1 MNREKNAMSDDYLT
15 DMDYD
20 VLDMLVNGRTHWS
33 GTGTEIVWGAAMSV
47 IIEHLHNRRLVS
59 YPNVKVT
66 DAGRAAL
73 HARMGNEFPV
83 NRDGQSVHGPKAF
96 T

>member
-1 MNREKNAMSDDYLT
+1 MSDDYLT

-33 GTGTEIVWGAAMSV
+33 DTGTKIVWGAAMSV
-47 IIEHLHNRRLVS
+47 IIEHLHSRGLVS
-59 YPNVKVT
+59 YPNVEVT

-73 HARMGNEFPV
+73 NARAKEIAP
-83 NRDGQSVHGPKAF
+83 
-96 T
+96 